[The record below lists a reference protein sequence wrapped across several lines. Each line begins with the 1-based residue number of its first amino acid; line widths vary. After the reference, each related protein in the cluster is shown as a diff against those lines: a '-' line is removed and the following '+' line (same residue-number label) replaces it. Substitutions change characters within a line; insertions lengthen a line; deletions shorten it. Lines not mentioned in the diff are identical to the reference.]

1 MLTAVIATFVIGYIV
16 IVFEHP
22 LHLDKTVPA
31 LLMGAICWAL
41 ISMGFNFGMLDI
53 VNGHEHLF
61 TMSHDVMDALQAIV
75 ASGGSDE
82 QLVQAFSQ
90 SVSNM
95 PDLSAEVQTEY
106 VHRFEETLHH
116 MHEAGATI
124 TGESIGE
131 AFHHTNEEGFGSN
144 LIHHLGKTAEILI
157 FLIGAMTIVEIV
169 DLHRGFDILKGW
181 IKTRS
186 RKKLLWIV
194 GVLGFILSAIID
206 NLTATIVL
214 VTLLRKLVPDR
225 EQRIWYV
232 ALIVIAA
239 NAGGAWSPI
248 GDVTTTMLWIGKRV
262 TTAGLMEFLVLPS
275 LVCFVV
281 PFAIASFMKPFQGQI
296 ITPELESDE
305 GVSETNERLLSSKT
319 MLFLG
324 LGMIVFVP
332 IFKTVTHLPP
342 YIGMMLSLGVVWL
355 VSEYIH
361 PEEDFTD
368 ERKAAY
374 SAHKALS
381 RIEMS
386 SILFF
391 LGILMAV
398 AALETIA
405 VGNVGSLRYVA
416 DQLRA
421 VIPNQDIVIVV
432 LGFLSAII
440 DNVPLVA
447 ASMGMYDLAN
457 FPEDNR
463 LWHFIAYSAG
473 TGGSMLIIG
482 SAAGVAAMGME
493 RIDFIWYLKKI
504 GWLAFLGFAAG
515 AVVFLVIENLFNIG

>member
-1 MLTAVIATFVIGYIV
+1 MLTAVITCFIIGYIV

-22 LHLDKTVPA
+22 LRLDKTVPA
-31 LLMGAICWAL
+31 LLMGALCWAL
-41 ISMGFNFGMLDI
+41 LSLGFNNGSLEIID
-53 VNGHEHLF
+53 GHEHIF
-61 TMSHDVMDALQAIV
+61 SMAKDATGAP
-75 ASGGSDE
+75 
-82 QLVQAFSQ
+82 
-90 SVSNM
+90 M
-95 PDLSAEVQTEY
+95 MEY
-106 VHRFEETLHH
+106 L
-116 MHEAGATI
+116 EA
-124 TGESIGE
+124 
-131 AFHHTNEEGFGSN
+131 EEGFTAN
-144 LIHHLGKTAEILI
+144 LLHHLGKTAEILF

-169 DLHRGFDILKGW
+169 DLHRGFDVMKGW
-181 IKTRS
+181 VRTRS
-186 RKKLLWIV
+186 RKRLLWIV
-194 GVLGFILSAIID
+194 GGLGFILSAIID

-225 EQRIWYV
+225 DLRIWYV
-232 ALIVIAA
+232 SLIVIAA

-262 TTAGLMEFLVLPS
+262 TTAGLMEYLVLPS
-275 LVCFVV
+275 IVCFAI
-281 PFAIASFMKPFQGQI
+281 PFLVASFLKPFQGEVASE
-296 ITPELESDE
+296 ELDTTE
-305 GVSETNERLLSSKT
+305 GGGDRLLSSKT

-332 IFKTVTHLPP
+332 VFKTLTHLPP
-342 YIGMMLSLGVVWL
+342 YLGMMLSLGIVWL

-361 PEEDFTD
+361 PEEDFD
-368 ERKAAY
+368 EERKAAY

-398 AALETIA
+398 AALETIV
-405 VGNVGSLRYVA
+405 VGDVGA
-416 DQLRA
+416 LRA
-421 VIPNQDIVIVV
+421 VAESLQSIIPNQDWVIFI

-447 ASMGMYDLAN
+447 ASMGMYDLA
-457 FPEDNR
+457 EYVVDDK

-493 RIDFIWYLKKI
+493 RIDFIWYFKKI
-504 GWLAFLGFAAG
+504 SWLALIGFAAG
-515 AVVFLVIENLFNIG
+515 AAVFVAIETLF